1 MLQKISNVQRI
12 IFVIFQ
18 LFIGNFMIFV
28 LQDWMPSGLTPILL
42 ACGIVYCLVFQ
53 FIPSYQ
59 KGLSLRL
66 QVLRGG
72 YELLRGGSIAWVL
85 ELPILVLAGLFLEHS
100 AAKGGVLFF
109 CGLLTFA
116 LTAISAY
123 NGVLRIVFSAKQ
135 LKFVWK
141 LLLVLTIW
149 IPLWD
154 FFLVW
159 KACRAAEQEFMV
171 EAQLEWQDNQRVENE
186 ICRTRYPIVMVHGI
200 FFRDW
205 QLINYW
211 GRIPFELIKNGA
223 TVFYGNQESALP
235 VEESA
240 EEVKRH
246 ILEAMEKTGAEKVN
260 IIAHSKGGLDARYAI
275 SCLGMADQVAS
286 LTTINSPHRGCVWAE
301 KAMKQMPTRLIKWI
315 AKQYNSIFRQLGDK
329 QPDFYKAVQDLTA
342 SRCNKLNEVMPD
354 AETVYYQ
361 STMSVMKNRKSAGFP
376 LNLVYPIVQKC
387 EGDNDGLVSIPSS
400 KWGEFLGVQ
409 YSGGKRGISHA
420 DMIDLNR
427 ENIEGFQVREY
438 YISLVSA
445 LKSKGF

>member
-1 MLQKISNVQRI
+1 MQKISNVQRV

-18 LFIGNFMIFV
+18 LFIGNFMILV
-28 LQDWMPSGLTPILL
+28 MSDWMLSGLSPVLL
-42 ACGIVYCLVFQ
+42 ACGIVYCLIFQ
-53 FIPSYQ
+53 VLPSYQ
-59 KGLSLRL
+59 KGLSFRL

-85 ELPILVLAGLFLEHS
+85 ELPILVIAGLCLENS
-100 AAKGGVLFF
+100 EAKGAILFF
-109 CGLLTFA
+109 CGILTFA

-135 LKFVWK
+135 LKPFWK
-141 LLLVLTIW
+141 LLLVLTVW

-159 KACRAAEQEFMV
+159 KACRATEQEFMV

-186 ICRTRYPIVMVHGI
+186 ICKTRYPIVMVHGV

-205 QLINYW
+205 QLMNYW
-211 GRIPFELIKNGA
+211 GRIPYELIKNGA
-223 TVFYGNQESALP
+223 VVFYGNQESALP

-246 ILEAMEKTGAEKVN
+246 ILQAMEKTGAEKVN

-286 LTTINSPHRGCVWAE
+286 LTTINTPHRGCVWAE
-301 KAMKQMPTRLIKWI
+301 KAIKQMPAPLIGWI
-315 AKQYNSIFRQLGDK
+315 AKQYNSVFRQLGDK
-329 QPDFYKAVQDLTA
+329 KPDFYKAVLDLTE
-342 SRCNKLNEVMPD
+342 SRCRKLNEVMPD
-354 AETVYYQ
+354 MDSVYYQ
-361 STMSVMKNRKSAGFP
+361 SVMSVMKNRKSAGFP
-376 LNLVYPIVQKC
+376 LNLVYPIVQKR
-387 EGDNDGLVSIPSS
+387 EGENDGLVSIPSS
-400 KWGEFLGVQ
+400 KWGKFLGVQ
-409 YSGGKRGISHA
+409 YPTGKRGISHA

-438 YISLVSA
+438 YIALVSE
-445 LKSKGF
+445 LKDKGF